1 VDLSF
6 TEVQTM
12 LRDSVEKF
20 ISNDY
25 DFERRQQY
33 AASDPGYSPEVWQA
47 FAEMGWTAV
56 PFAEDDGGFEGGPIE
71 LMVMMQQ
78 FGRGLIVEPY
88 LANIILAGGILRRV
102 ASDSQKTQWL
112 HPIIS
117 GELQATVAFAEPQSR
132 YDLANIGTSAVQ
144 NGDDW
149 IINGTKG
156 VVPNGGNSGLLI
168 VPARTSGNS
177 TDRDGITLFAVGGMA
192 DGVLR
197 NSYPT
202 VDGHQAAE
210 IELNNVRVESDAVL
224 GEVDHGFD
232 TLETVIGEA
241 TLAVCAEAVGIM
253 QTLTEKTVEYSRS
266 REQFGVPIGSFQA
279 LQHRMVDMLTACEQ
293 SYSLLLWACMAN
305 ANGGNGGNSGDEAQR
320 AISAI
325 KYQVGTAGKKV
336 GQEAVQLH
344 GGMGVTWDL
353 DIAHYFKR
361 LTTIG
366 QMFGSADWHI
376 DNLAG

>member
-12 LRDSVEKF
+12 LIDSIEKF
-20 ISNDY
+20 IANDY
-25 DFERRQQY
+25 DFEHRQQY
-33 AASDPGYSPEVWQA
+33 AASDLGYSAEVWQT
-47 FAEMGWTAV
+47 FADLGWSAV
-56 PFAEDDGGFEGGPIE
+56 PFAEEDGGFDGGPVE

-88 LANIILAGGILRRV
+88 LANIILAGGVLRRV
-102 ASDSQKTQWL
+102 ARDTQKAKWL

-117 GELQATVAFAEPQSR
+117 GELQATVAHAEPQGR
-132 YDLANIGTSAVQ
+132 YDLTNIKTNALKE
-144 NGDDW
+144 GDDW
-149 IINGTKG
+149 IINGMKG
-156 VVPNGGNSGLLI
+156 VVPNGGNAGLLI
-168 VPARTSGNS
+168 IPARTSGNS
-177 TDRDGITLFAVGGMA
+177 TDQDGITLFAVGGMA
-192 DGVLR
+192 DGV
-197 NSYPT
+197 NCQSYPT
-202 VDGHQAAE
+202 VDGHHAAE
-210 IELNNVRVESDAVL
+210 IKLQNVRVDNGAVL
-224 GEVDHGFD
+224 GEVDHGFATMD
-232 TLETVIGEA
+232 AVIGEA
-241 TLAVCAEAVGIM
+241 TLAVSAEAVGIM
-253 QTLTEKTVEYSRS
+253 QILTDKTVEYSKT

-305 ANGGNGGNSGDEAQR
+305 ADGTDEAQR

-344 GGMGVTWDL
+344 GGMGVSWEL

-361 LTTIG
+361 LTAIG
-366 QMFGSADWHI
+366 QMFGNADWHL
-376 DNLAG
+376 DKLAA